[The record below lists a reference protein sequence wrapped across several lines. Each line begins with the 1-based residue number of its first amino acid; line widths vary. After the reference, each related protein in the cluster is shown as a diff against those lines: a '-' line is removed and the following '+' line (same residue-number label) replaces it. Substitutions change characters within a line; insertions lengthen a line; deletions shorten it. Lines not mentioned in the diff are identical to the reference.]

1 MRRDMVF
8 GLNEVE
14 AVIVECETC
23 HSELRFDMNQA
34 PAEVKRPSYISGI
47 CPICQTAFSGERR
60 DIKPLI
66 KTLLAYRNVE
76 GVALSVADPSKG

>member
-23 HSELRFDMNQA
+23 HSELRFDVNQV
-34 PAEVKRPSYISGI
+34 PPEVKRPLYISGI

-76 GVALSVADPSKG
+76 GVMMSVADPTKG